1 MCVGLTGVPPA
12 GVSVR
17 LVYEL
22 HVIGFA
28 SPPSALGLDE
38 FRVATSAAQPS
49 PSGTTCVLLP
59 LPSGG
64 LTGFAV
70 ASIVHTAANVRPIGL
85 WLVGVDA
92 SGTTYCTRESAPT
105 NAAHP
110 PFAVSVLAAYQVV
123 DSFRQNFGA
132 VQQNLQAA
140 LPFGAYRRTQARPG
154 QSCHWAPQALSARTW
169 PLAPATT
176 GSTQPVRSSSHTA
189 MWTRRVCGRS
199 LPKRCAALRTLL
211 GPVR

>member
-1 MCVGLTGVPPA
+1 VCVGLTGVPPA

-22 HVIGFA
+22 HVIGLA
-28 SPPSALGLDE
+28 SAPSALGLDE

-64 LTGFAV
+64 LTGFGA

-92 SGTTYCTRESAPT
+92 SGATYCTRESAPT

-110 PFAVSVLAAYQVV
+110 PFAVTVLAAYQVV
-123 DSFRQNFGA
+123 DSYRQNFAA
-132 VQQNLQAA
+132 VQSLQSP
-140 LPFGAYRRTQARPG
+140 LPFGACLAKARACGARRLKRSWHAGTECQDVVGSPAIPG
-154 QSCHWAPQALSARTW
+154 YYWVN
-169 PLAPATT
+169 PAGDEFITYCDVDAEGVWT
-176 GSTQPVRSSSHTA
+176 LVAQEVRSLACT
-189 MWTRRVCGRS
+189 
-199 LPKRCAALRTLL
+199 
-211 GPVR
+211 